1 MPWRELAGYTVCS
14 RARAFAPH
22 PNSRIHRARAGRFA
36 SDPMSAAESLEEVH
50 LSDMSAEGKREQ
62 QALMRGKS
70 SSTNLSLGRVK
81 IAWNAFAAPQE
92 EVPPTGC
99 GATAC
104 AGVLVVVSIFFMV
117 ITFPFSLLYVIKVD
131 KN

>member
-1 MPWRELAGYTVCS
+1 
-14 RARAFAPH
+14 
-22 PNSRIHRARAGRFA
+22 
-36 SDPMSAAESLEEVH
+36 MSAAESLEVH

-70 SSTNLSLGRVK
+70 SSTNYESLGRVK
-81 IAWNAFAAPQE
+81 FVWNAFAPPQE

-104 AGVLVVVSIFFMV
+104 TGVLLVVSVLFMV

-131 KN
+131 TN